1 MKTEGETN
9 RGRKRVAQR
18 VRSVKN
24 LFEEHID
31 VLTNKEWPEEL
42 LTCNKAE
49 NSLVVYNNN
58 NNINPRSTMIFEKLT
73 VAQLL
78 TKFLTVNGIQ
88 TFTTKVCALYLSQ
101 FNPIQ
106 KL

>member
-9 RGRKRVAQR
+9 RGRKRVTQH

-58 NNINPRSTMIFEKLT
+58 NNNKINPRSTMIFEKLS

-78 TKFLTVNGIQ
+78 TKFPTVNGIQ
-88 TFTTKVCALYLSQ
+88 TFRRMGLQ
-101 FNPIQ
+101 Q
-106 KL
+106 KSVHFI